1 MRLACANLVSP
12 GAGYGVCARQLI
24 PTGTWIGP
32 YEGEVVKPEQVS
44 LGTDA
49 SYMWEVFFF
58 FHIF

>member
-1 MRLACANLVSP
+1 M
-12 GAGYGVCARQLI
+12 QLI

-32 YEGEVVKPEQVS
+32 YEGEKVRPDHVT

-58 FHIF
+58 FCFCCCCCFL